1 MITRGNNRKSRTQTP
16 TVEPLEERLLLAL
29 LGVGPQIEPPDI
41 FYDTVSTLSY
51 NAATHVFHSDA
62 APTSI
67 LFTVGA
73 RPVLVQLPKDYWLN
87 LNVGNDGQF
96 LGGGSNQDLY
106 VEGQVDIN
114 RDGVME
120 YSGVL
125 LTARV
130 TAFGYLEAGA
140 TDQYD
145 FRLIPTGGA
154 LMSFFEGED
163 VGMTMASLNSTF
175 AGSFGVNFTGR
186 AQGVL
191 GAIPAQWSSLS
202 GGVSDDADNGIGN
215 TAITLT
221 GTDIIGA
228 AVNRTISTAAD
239 GAFAFGNLRPGT
251 YSIAEAQPAGY
262 LDGDDA
268 AGSLGGTVAD
278 DLISEIAVTRGAA
291 GVGYAFD
298 EVRPAGLSGAVVCD
312 GVGIEG
318 ASITLSGV
326 DDRGAAV
333 SLTVD
338 TAADGAF
345 AFGNLRPGTY
355 SIAEAQP
362 AGYLD
367 GDDAAGSLGGT
378 VADDLISEIAVT
390 GGAAGVGYAFNEI
403 RPASLSGIVWLDA
416 NDDGSVDFGEKS
428 LPGVG
433 IRLTGL
439 DDRGQAVDT
448 LLSTDDDGAY
458 IFLNLRPG
466 VYAVSEIQPAGYL
479 DGQDMVGTAGGVLA
493 NDSVSEIALASGVDA
508 YNYNFGERGAALTAG
523 QTATIGFWQNKN
535 GQNLIKSLNGGA
547 TATQLGA
554 WLAATFPNI
563 FGALAGK
570 TNADV
575 AAFYQTRFKVK
586 GQKLDAQVLAT
597 ALACYV
603 TSSNLAGT
611 AATGYGFL
619 VTEYGVSIA
628 TYNIGASGAAFGVAN
643 YSIMAV
649 MDILA
654 ATDAQTVNGVLYNG
668 DQLLRN
674 LANMVYDGINN
685 SGDIG

>member
-1 MITRGNNRKSRTQTP
+1 
-16 TVEPLEERLLLAL
+16 LEERLLLAL

-41 FYDTVSTLSY
+41 FYDTGGTLSY
-51 NAATHVFHSDA
+51 NATTHVFHSDA
-62 APTSI
+62 TPTSI
-67 LFTVGA
+67 LFAVGS

-87 LNVGNDGQF
+87 LNVGNNGQF
-96 LGGGSNQDLY
+96 LGGGTNQDLY
-106 VEGQVDIN
+106 VEGQVDVN
-114 RDGVME
+114 RDGVMD

-163 VGMTMASLNSTF
+163 VGMTMTSLNSTF
-175 AGSFGVNFTGR
+175 TGNFGVNFTGR

-191 GAIPAQWSSLS
+191 GAIPAQWSSLA
-202 GGVSDDADNGIGN
+202 GGVSDDADSGIEN
-215 TAITLT
+215 AAITLT

-228 AVNRTISTAAD
+228 AVNR
-239 GAFAFGNLRPGT
+239 
-251 YSIAEAQPAGY
+251 
-262 LDGDDA
+262 
-268 AGSLGGTVAD
+268 
-278 DLISEIAVTRGAA
+278 
-291 GVGYAFD
+291 
-298 EVRPAGLSGAVVCD
+298 
-312 GVGIEG
+312 
-318 ASITLSGV
+318 
-326 DDRGAAV
+326 
-333 SLTVD
+333 TVD

-367 GDDAAGSLGGT
+367 GDDAAGSLGGA

-390 GGAAGVGYAFNEI
+390 GGAAGVGYAFGEVRPAGLSGAVVCDGVGIEGASITLSGVDDRGAAVSQTVDTAADGAFAFAGLRPGTYSIAEAQPAGYLDGDDAAGSLGGTVADDLISEIAVAGGAAGVGYAFNEI
-403 RPASLSGIVWLDA
+403 LPASLSGIVWLDA
-416 NDDGSVDFGEKS
+416 NDDGLVDFGEKS

-433 IRLTGL
+433 IRLTGV

-448 LLSTDDDGAY
+448 LLNTDDDGAC

-466 VYAVSEIQPAGYL
+466 VYAVSETQPAGYL
-479 DGQDMVGTAGGVLA
+479 DGQDVVGTAGGVLA

-508 YNYNFGERGAALTAG
+508 YNYNFGERPQTGAALTAG

-547 TATQLGA
+547 MATQLGA
-554 WLAATFPNI
+554 WLAATFPNM

-575 AAFYQTRFKVK
+575 AAFYQSRFKVK

-611 AATGYGFL
+611 AATSYGFL

-628 TYNIGASGAAFGVAN
+628 TYDIGASGAAFGVAN
-643 YSIMAV
+643 YSILAV

-654 ATDAQTVNGVLYNG
+654 TTDAQTVNGVLYNG
-668 DQLLRN
+668 DQFLRN